1 MSNKPTQKH
10 TTNVSM
16 VSQEFSGPLPP
27 PAVLDDYNRVVPS
40 AAEKII
46 AMAEKEQEHR
56 IKAEQM
62 MIEGEIKQ
70 AKRGQI
76 MGFIIALLLTATA
89 IYLAVIGLTS
99 LSAIIFSV
107 TLIGVATIFVL
118 NKKPRR

>member
-1 MSNKPTQKH
+1 MNDKPTQKH

-27 PAVLDDYNRVVPS
+27 PTVLNEYNRVVPN
-40 AAEKII
+40 AAERII

-56 IKAEQM
+56 IKAEQTL
-62 MIEGEIKQ
+62 IEGEIKQ

-76 MGFIIALLLTATA
+76 MGFIIAMLLTATA
-89 IYLAVIGLTS
+89 IYLAIIGLTS